1 VREAV
6 HLNILEEHE
15 RPSEDG
21 QPRGPLLGLR
31 WLATLG
37 IGIAMT
43 RYAYVNATGCK
54 LWDVKKNGLL
64 QHMRVDGSLAELRI
78 SMGALK
84 STNSV
89 SPETKTC

>member
-1 VREAV
+1 MAGDPGNRYCYDQVRV
-6 HLNILEEHE
+6 
-15 RPSEDG
+15 RQRDG
-21 QPRGPLLGLR
+21 LQIVGRE
-31 WLATLG
+31 
-37 IGIAMT
+37 
-43 RYAYVNATGCK
+43 
-54 LWDVKKNGLL
+54 KNGLL